1 MNSIRFLHPRGRA
14 PLAVTLAALVALAG
28 AGRACAADAF
38 KVSPAEAEAALG
50 SHALRMLDGSS
61 TTLASLHGQVV
72 VVNFWASWC
81 APCRRE
87 LPRLDA
93 MNRKLSSRGARFVA
107 VSIDE
112 SRENARA
119 YVRSG
124 KLQLPVAQD
133 GPDGLAHDLDLRNVP
148 ATIVLDADG
157 RIAWSTQRSDEAE
170 LARLEGVVRRLIS
183 SGSVAAQGAGG
194 GSR

>member
-1 MNSIRFLHPRGRA
+1 MTSFRFIRHDRRA
-14 PLAVTLAALVALAG
+14 SLAVTLAAVLALAG
-28 AGRACAADAF
+28 AGAANAAEAF
-38 KVSPAEAEAALG
+38 KVSSAEAEAALG

-72 VVNFWASWC
+72 VVNFWATWC

-93 MNRKLSSRGARFVA
+93 MDRKLSSRGARFVA

-112 SRENARA
+112 SRENTRA
-119 YVRSG
+119 FVRSG
-124 KLQLPVAQD
+124 KLKLAVAQD
-133 GPDGLAHDLDLRNVP
+133 GPEGLAHDLDLRNVP

-157 RIAWSTQRSDEAE
+157 RVAWSTQRSDDAE
-170 LARLEGVVRRLIS
+170 LARLEGVVRRLTAA
-183 SGSVAAQGAGG
+183 GSVASQGAGG
-194 GSR
+194 GAR